1 MIMRKHYIFLFIITL
16 CAIWALPS
24 TLHSRSFR
32 DTSHGDINKLPKS
45 CRACHQGHGIVNTR
59 MLSTSKDVFCFRC
72 HGESLSREQLRQ
84 DGLIASDVFLQDI
97 RREFDKPYRHP
108 IEITGRHVYG
118 ETLPET
124 DPSMPRHA
132 ECVDC
137 HHHHYV
143 TEENK
148 HLGLRGTNVQGQQV
162 QPISNEYELCFNCHS
177 YSANLPSDQTNKA
190 TLFDI
195 SNPSYHPVVGQGKN
209 NNVSSLLS
217 PLTPAS
223 MIKCTDCHGN
233 DDVFGPKGPHGS
245 NYERLLKKKF
255 VSTDGASSSDQ
266 YELCFSC
273 HASASIL
280 SDEIHS
286 RHVSGVG
293 ASCRTCH
300 NPHGSMQY
308 THLIDLNNISIS
320 PSSGF
325 ALQFN
330 DLGDRAGECY
340 LSCHGRDH
348 NPGIYPSNATSPLS
362 IQRRL
367 LKK

>member
-1 MIMRKHYIFLFIITL
+1 MRSRQNTIVLMIVLL
-16 CAIWALPS
+16 AIWALPS
-24 TLHSRSFR
+24 VLYSKSFR
-32 DTSHGDINKLPKS
+32 DTSHGDRNNLPKS
-45 CRACHQGHGIVNTR
+45 CQACHKGHGALNTR
-59 MLSTSKDVFCFRC
+59 MLHSSRDGFCFRC
-72 HGESLSREQLRQ
+72 HGSSFIREQLRQ
-84 DGLIASDVFLQDI
+84 DGLISSNVFLQDI
-97 RREFDKPYRHP
+97 QREFNKPFRHP
-108 IEITGRHVYG
+108 VENTGRHVYG

-124 DPSMPRHA
+124 DPAMPRHA

-143 TEENK
+143 TKENK
-148 HLGLRGTNVQGQQV
+148 HLGVRGTNVKGQKV
-162 QPISNEYELCFNCHS
+162 YPIAFEYELCFNCHS

-190 TLFDI
+190 ILFDTQ
-195 SNPSYHPVVGQGKN
+195 NPSYHPVVGPGKN
-209 NNVSSLLS
+209 NNVLSLLS

-223 MIKCTDCHGN
+223 IIKCTDCHGN

-245 NYERLLKKKF
+245 NYERLLKKRF
-255 VSTDGASSSDQ
+255 VSTDGASGTDP
-266 YELCFSC
+266 YELCFGC
-273 HASASIL
+273 HASANIL

-330 DLGDRAGECY
+330 DLGDKAGECY

-348 NPGIYPSNATSPLS
+348 NPGIYPSNSTRPLS